1 LIDIRLSVV
10 LFRGK
15 GGKVTN
21 ALTLPSKYGKFTKMK
36 NGQGWKDTNGN
47 MWKRDMKHKDHWD
60 VSNPKTGKKVMEVD
74 FNGKQIWTNGPKNKN
89 K

>member
-1 LIDIRLSVV
+1 
-10 LFRGK
+10 
-15 GGKVTN
+15 
-21 ALTLPSKYGKFTKMK
+21 MK